1 MSDNGMLLKTFDSPQ
16 QKTYLKKK
24 KKKACR
30 AIKRAEKQ
38 GYIQGQ

>member
-1 MSDNGMLLKTFDSPQ
+1 MELTFNIFLKCFQVLKAKPT
-16 QKTYLKKK
+16 LKKK
-24 KKKACR
+24 KKCR